1 MSPDPDSTVYWFH
14 RNGTT
19 GWLGLESA
27 PIDRI
32 LDEARAEPSTDK
44 RDQLYRQLFDHII
57 PEATYVYT
65 VHANYVSASRANVRN
80 REPLPATLV
89 RYATCGSNARFWTN
103 LGVPLGLP
111 RRRGA

>member
-14 RNGTT
+14 RKGTT

-32 LDEARAEPSTDK
+32 LDEARAEPASDK

-57 PEATYVYT
+57 PEATYIYT
-65 VHANYVSASRANVRN
+65 VHANYLRLARERAEPGAAPGHPGPVRQ
-80 REPLPATLV
+80 RVDRALDFGQIWGFPWD
-89 RYATCGSNARFWTN
+89 F
-103 LGVPLGLP
+103 
-111 RRRGA
+111 RGAGGA